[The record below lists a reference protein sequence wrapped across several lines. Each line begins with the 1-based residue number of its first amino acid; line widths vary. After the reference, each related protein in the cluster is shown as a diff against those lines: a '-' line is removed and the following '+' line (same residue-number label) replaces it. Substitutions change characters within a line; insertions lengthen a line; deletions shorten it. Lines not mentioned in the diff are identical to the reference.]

1 MKAGTP
7 LLLIAFLQIH
17 CFCVSAQLFS
27 KGALLY
33 ANPLAAKEDTAG
45 WRMEGEGQ
53 VELADGWMKMYA
65 PHEKGHH
72 VFWCPQEFPDNFMAE
87 WEVQNLHPEAGLCIV
102 FFAAK
107 GLKGEDIFDAS
118 LPLRDGTFK
127 AYTNGA
133 INNYHISYYANGKNE
148 PERETA
154 NLRKNKG
161 FHKVQSLQPGIPIHS
176 KAIHKMQLVKCEGR
190 ILLYIDAR
198 KVIDW
203 LDDGQKAG
211 KILQGGKIGFRQMKW
226 TQFRYRN
233 FKVWECKAA
242 RGE

>member
-1 MKAGTP
+1 M
-7 LLLIAFLQIH
+7 
-17 CFCVSAQLFS
+17 
-27 KGALLY
+27 
-33 ANPLAAKEDTAG
+33 
-45 WRMEGEGQ
+45 
-53 VELADGWMKMYA
+53 
-65 PHEKGHH
+65 
-72 VFWCPQEFPDNFMAE
+72 
-87 WEVQNLHPEAGLCIV
+87 

-127 AYTNGA
+127 AYANGA

-161 FHKVQSLQPGIPIHS
+161 FQKVQSLQPGIPIHS

-203 LDDGQKAG
+203 LDDGQTTG